1 MNKIEKVF
9 DINIVLLTVFS
20 SLEMLRNKK
29 NIELIYDISPAVPR
43 ELRGDPERLQRV
55 LTQVLTFVFENSDQK
70 EILLSLSSPEDF
82 LVEENISF
90 MINETEIAKDKV
102 SKFLETGLSKTLEI
116 LEGKIVDDKTFDIY
130 IDIPFKIN
138 ELGFRRHYRLPD
150 IAMMG
155 KKVLVLC
162 ESEKV
167 TETIKKM
174 FKYFLYNVVV
184 GFEEFRNNGSDLAT
198 YDIILLD
205 DKYVTDKF
213 DHIIAKVQQEIPLKY
228 VLLRDAHIVENT
240 NTYTVSTYLIKP
252 VTQES
257 IFELIISLFQNDL
270 ICREIKTKGKKYI
283 LDIEKVLKNIK
294 NPDKL
299 SKLDQF
305 KIERNNLS
313 DMIEQK
319 RGLKELIL
327 DKEIGEENTKKMG
340 LTYTEALKNFVE
352 TFDRSDR
359 YFRQIV
365 NEKATQKIKEFCIDL
380 EKNSKLIGAQSMFKF
395 ADIVSLIFVYDKLD
409 LLPIYP
415 GKYHLE
421 LEKLL
426 KEIKKYLDA

>member
-1 MNKIEKVF
+1 MNKIEKGF

-20 SLEMLRNKK
+20 SLEMLRNEK
-29 NIELIYDISPAVPR
+29 NIELIYDICPTVPR

-55 LTQVLTFVFENSDQK
+55 LSQVLTFVFENSDQK

-90 MINETEIAKDKV
+90 TIRETEIARDKV
-102 SKFLETGLSKTLEI
+102 SDFLERGLSKTIEI

-150 IAMMG
+150 MAMMG
-155 KKVLVLC
+155 KKILVLC
-162 ESEKV
+162 KSEKV
-167 TETIKKM
+167 TKSIKKM
-174 FKYFLYNVVV
+174 FKYFLYKVDASV
-184 GFEEFRNNGSDLAT
+184 EEFKNNGSDLAA
-198 YDIILLD
+198 YDILLLD
-205 DKYVTDKF
+205 DKYVTDEF
-213 DHIIAKVQQEIPLKY
+213 DHIIAKVQQEIPFKY
-228 VLLRDAHIVENT
+228 VLLRDEHIVENT
-240 NTYTVSTYLIKP
+240 NTHTVSTHLVKP

-257 IFELIISLFQNDL
+257 IFDLIISLFQNDFNHGK
-270 ICREIKTKGKKYI
+270 IKPEGKKYI
-283 LDIEKVLKNIK
+283 LDLEKVLKTIEKPEELN
-294 NPDKL
+294 KL
-299 SKLDQF
+299 AQYKM
-305 KIERNNLS
+305 ERDNLS
-313 DMIEQK
+313 GMIEQK
-319 RGLKELIL
+319 RGVKEPIL

-352 TFDRSDR
+352 TFDRSDL

-380 EKNSKLIGAQSMFKF
+380 EKNSKLIGAQSMFKL
-395 ADIVSLIFVYDKLD
+395 ADIISLIFVYEKFD

-421 LEKLL
+421 LEQLL
-426 KEIKKYLDA
+426 KEIKKYLDS

>member
-20 SLEMLRNKK
+20 SLEMLRNEK
-29 NIELIYDISPAVPR
+29 NIELIYDISPTVPR

-55 LTQVLTFVFENSDQK
+55 LSQVLTFIFENSDQK

-90 MINETEIAKDKV
+90 TIHETGIAKDKI
-102 SKFLETGLSKTLEI
+102 SKFLETGLSKTIEI
-116 LEGKIVDDKTFDIY
+116 LEGKIVDDKTFDIH

-150 IAMMG
+150 MAMMG
-155 KKVLVLC
+155 KKILVLC

-167 TETIKKM
+167 TKSIKKM
-174 FKYFLYNVVV
+174 FKYFLYNVDA
-184 GFEEFRNNGSDLAT
+184 GFEEFKNNGSDLAA
-198 YDIILLD
+198 YDILLLD
-205 DKYVTDKF
+205 DKYVTDEF

-240 NTYTVSTYLIKP
+240 NTHTVSTHLIKP

-270 ICREIKTKGKKYI
+270 SHREIKPKGKKYI
-283 LDIEKVLKNIK
+283 LDMEKVLKNIK
-294 NPDKL
+294 NPEVL
-299 SKLDQF
+299 SKLAQF
-305 KIERNNLS
+305 KMERNNLS
-313 DMIEQK
+313 GMIEQK
-319 RGLKELIL
+319 RGLKEPIL
-327 DKEIGEENTKKMG
+327 DKETGEENTKKVG

-365 NEKATQKIKEFCIDL
+365 QEKATQKIKEFCIDL

-395 ADIVSLIFVYDKLD
+395 ADILSLIFVYDKLE
-409 LLPIYP
+409 LLSIYP

-421 LEKLL
+421 LEQLL

>member
-20 SLEMLRNKK
+20 SLEMLRSEK
-29 NIELIYDISPAVPR
+29 NIELIYDISPTVPR
-43 ELRGDPERLQRV
+43 ELKGDPERLQRI
-55 LTQVLTFVFENSDQK
+55 LIQVLTFVFENSDQK

-90 MINETEIAKDKV
+90 MIRDIGIERDKISGFFEKEV
-102 SKFLETGLSKTLEI
+102 SKTIET

-130 IDIPFKIN
+130 IDIPFQIN

-150 IAMMG
+150 MGMMG
-155 KKVLVLC
+155 KKVLLLC

-167 TETIKKM
+167 TKSMVKM
-174 FKYFLYNVVV
+174 FKYFLYKVDTSV
-184 GFEEFRNNGSDLAT
+184 EEFKKKGSDLAA
-198 YDIILLD
+198 YDILLLE
-205 DKYVTDKF
+205 DKYVTDEL
-213 DHIIAKVQQEIPLKY
+213 DEIIAKVQQEIPLKY
-228 VLLRDAHIVENT
+228 VLLWDTKIMGIKNT
-240 NTYTVSTYLIKP
+240 QTVSTNLIKP

-257 IFELIISLFQNDL
+257 IFDMIISLFQNDPSH
-270 ICREIKTKGKKYI
+270 REIKPEGKKVI
-283 LDIEKVLKNIK
+283 LNIEKVLKNIVK
-294 NPDKL
+294 PEDL
-299 SKLDQF
+299 SKLDQY
-305 KIERNNLS
+305 KMQRDNLS
-313 DMIEQK
+313 GMIEK
-319 RGLKELIL
+319 NRRVKETIL
-327 DKEIGEENTKKMG
+327 DKEIGEANTNKMG
-340 LTYTEALKNFVE
+340 LTYTEALKEFVE

-380 EKNSKLIGAQSMFKF
+380 EKHSKLIGAQSMFKF
-395 ADIVSLIFVYDKLD
+395 ADTVSLIFVYDKLD

-426 KEIKKYLDA
+426 TEIKKHLDK

>member
-20 SLEMLRNKK
+20 SLEMLRNEK
-29 NIELIYDISPAVPR
+29 NIELIYDICPTVPR
-43 ELRGDPERLQRV
+43 ELRGDPEKLQRV
-55 LTQVLTFVFENSDQK
+55 LSQILTFVFENSDQK

-90 MINETEIAKDKV
+90 TIHETGIAKEKV
-102 SKFLETGLSKTLEI
+102 SNFLETGLSKTIEI

-150 IAMMG
+150 IVMMG
-155 KKVLVLC
+155 KKILVLC

-167 TETIKKM
+167 TKSIKKM
-174 FKYFLYNVVV
+174 FKYFLYNVDAGV
-184 GFEEFRNNGSDLAT
+184 EEFKNNGSDLAA
-198 YDIILLD
+198 YDILLLD
-205 DKYVTDKF
+205 DKYVTDEF

-228 VLLRDAHIVENT
+228 VLLRDEHIVENT
-240 NTYTVSTYLIKP
+240 NTHTVSTHLIKP

-257 IFELIISLFQNDL
+257 IFELIISLFQNDPNHGK
-270 ICREIKTKGKKYI
+270 IKPEGKKYI
-283 LDIEKVLKNIK
+283 LDIEKVLKNIVK
-294 NPDKL
+294 PEEL
-299 SKLDQF
+299 SKLAQY
-305 KIERNNLS
+305 KMERDNLS
-313 DMIEQK
+313 GMIEK
-319 RGLKELIL
+319 NRGVKEPIL
-327 DKEIGEENTKKMG
+327 NKEMGEENTKKMG
-340 LTYTEALKNFVE
+340 LAYTEALKNFVE

-395 ADIVSLIFVYDKLD
+395 ADIISLIFVYDKLD

-421 LEKLL
+421 LEQLL